1 MQVRTQGLALLAA
14 IAMSDVTP
22 RSYAADVVPEF
33 DISANCKADLQ
44 DSEGTGETLKKCADD
59 EQRAKQQL
67 AQNWSRFAPDDK
79 TTCLRETDI
88 DGTPSYVE
96 LQVCL
101 QMAARDR
108 ARLNRLG
115 SGNRSNVE

>member
-1 MQVRTQGLALLAA
+1 MRVRSQGLALLAA
-14 IAMSDVTP
+14 MVISNVPAVS
-22 RSYAADVVPEF
+22 SAADVFPDF

-44 DSEGTGETLKKCADD
+44 DSEGTGETLRKCADD
-59 EQRAKQQL
+59 EQRAKRQL
-67 AQNWSRFAPDDK
+67 ARDWSHFAPDDK
-79 TTCLRETDI
+79 TMCVKETNI

-101 QMAARDR
+101 QMASRDR

-115 SGNRSNVE
+115 TGNRSNIE

>member
-1 MQVRTQGLALLAA
+1 MQVGTQGLALLAA
-14 IAMSDVTP
+14 IAMSDAPAV
-22 RSYAADVVPEF
+22 SYAADVFPEF
-33 DISANCKADLQ
+33 DISANCKADLH
-44 DSEGTGETLKKCADD
+44 DSEGTGETLSKCADD

-67 AQNWSRFAPDDK
+67 ARDWSHFVPDDK

-115 SGNRSNVE
+115 TGNRSNID

>member
-1 MQVRTQGLALLAA
+1 MLVRTQGLALLALM
-14 IAMSDVTP
+14 AMSDVP
-22 RSYAADVVPEF
+22 PVSHAADVFPEF
-33 DISANCKADLQ
+33 DISANCRSDLQ
-44 DSEGTGETLKKCADD
+44 DSEGSGETLRKCADD
-59 EQRAKQQL
+59 ERRAKRQL
-67 AQNWSRFAPDDK
+67 ARDWSRFVADDK

-101 QMAARDR
+101 QMATRDR

-115 SGNRSNVE
+115 TGNRSNIE

>member
-1 MQVRTQGLALLAA
+1 
-14 IAMSDVTP
+14 MSDVP
-22 RSYAADVVPEF
+22 SASYAADVVPEF
-33 DISANCKADLQ
+33 DISANCKTDLQ
-44 DSEGTGETLKKCADD
+44 DSEGTGETLRKCADD
-59 EQRAKQQL
+59 EQRARQQL
-67 AQNWSRFAPDDK
+67 AKAWSRFAPDDK

-88 DGTPSYVE
+88 DGMPSYVE

-115 SGNRSNVE
+115 TGNRSNIE

>member
-1 MQVRTQGLALLAA
+1 MRVQTQGLALLAA
-14 IAMSDVTP
+14 VAMSDVP
-22 RSYAADVVPEF
+22 PVSHAADVFPQF

-44 DSEGTGETLKKCADD
+44 DAEGGGETLGKCADD

-67 AQNWSRFAPDDK
+67 ARDWSRFAPDDK

-108 ARLNRLG
+108 TRLNRLG